1 MQFIE
6 RSTCDYAEFI
16 GGLQENERNCKD
28 IAEEKLQETTRINEK
43 GVLCMPMKKTLR
55 QLFTEE
61 KVVLA
66 PEVYDCAS
74 TITCQ
79 DCGYKALVL
88 SGAEVSMS
96 LKGIPDL
103 GLLSCDEMLMVTRNI
118 CAISDLPL
126 VVDGENGYGP
136 ALTAAYHCKRFADAG
151 AAGVIIV
158 DSPETRIGGV
168 ISKEA
173 AVEKIAACA
182 DALKGTDCLLIARTD
197 AMDLDEAIDRC
208 VAYREA
214 GADMT
219 LVFCFNFIPPKERLE
234 ACKKINA
241 KDPGWKW
248 YPDLGVHDG
257 KSDVTLSEIAA
268 YGFNFVGIHYLLG
281 SAMTAMTDA
290 GMGNI
295 KNQDNVYAM
304 TKYPRPGIGS
314 EEQIERWYRYES
326 RFVKDPELR
335 NRWPY
340 NYYKTQRH

>member
-1 MQFIE
+1 
-6 RSTCDYAEFI
+6 
-16 GGLQENERNCKD
+16 
-28 IAEEKLQETTRINEK
+28 
-43 GVLCMPMKKTLR
+43 MPMEKTLR
-55 QLFTEE
+55 QLFSEE
-61 KVVLA
+61 RVVLA

-88 SGAEVSMS
+88 SGAEVSLS

-103 GLLSCDEMLMVTRNI
+103 GLLSYDEMLMVTRNI
-118 CAISDLPL
+118 CAMSPLPL

-136 ALTAAYHCKRFADAG
+136 ALSAAYHCKGFAQAG

-168 ISKEA
+168 IPKEEA
-173 AVEKIAACA
+173 MEKLAACA

-197 AMDLDEAIDRC
+197 SMDLDDAIDRC
-208 VAYREA
+208 VAYRKA

-219 LVFCFNFIPPKERLE
+219 LAFCFNFIPPEERFD
-234 ACKKINA
+234 ACRRINER
-241 KDPGWKW
+241 DPGWKW
-248 YPDLGVHDG
+248 YPDLGCHNG
-257 KSDVTLSEIAA
+257 KSDVTLDEIAE

-290 GMGNI
+290 GMGNF

-314 EEQIERWYRYES
+314 QELIDQWYRYES
-326 RFVKDPELR
+326 RFVKDPALAD
-335 NRWPY
+335 RWPY
-340 NYYKTQRH
+340 NYYRTQRH

>member
-1 MQFIE
+1 
-6 RSTCDYAEFI
+6 
-16 GGLQENERNCKD
+16 
-28 IAEEKLQETTRINEK
+28 
-43 GVLCMPMKKTLR
+43 MKKTLR
-55 QLFTEE
+55 QLFMEE

-74 TITCQ
+74 TYTCEN
-79 DCGYKALVL
+79 CGYKAVVL
-88 SGAEVSMS
+88 SGAELSLS

-103 GLLSCDEMLMVTRNI
+103 GLLSYDEMLMMARNI
-118 CAISDLPL
+118 CAVSELPL

-136 ALTAAYHCKRFADAG
+136 ALSAAYHCKGFADAG

-168 ISKEA
+168 LPMEE
-173 AVEKIAACA
+173 AVEKIEAYA
-182 DALKGTDCLLIARTD
+182 DALNGTDCLLIARTD
-197 AMDLDEAIDRC
+197 SMDLDDAIERC
-208 VAYREA
+208 VAYRKA

-219 LVFCFNFIPPKERLE
+219 LVFCFNFIPHEERFE
-234 ACKKINA
+234 ACRKINER
-241 KDPGWKW
+241 DPGWKW
-248 YPDLGVHDG
+248 YPDLGVHDV
-257 KSDVTLSEIAA
+257 KSDVTLEEIAE

-281 SAMTAMTDA
+281 AAMTAMTDA
-290 GMGNI
+290 GMGNY

-304 TKYPRPGIGS
+304 TKYPRSGIGS
-314 EEQIERWYRYES
+314 EEQIEKWYEYEK